1 MPFGSS
7 TVSMQIASQARHETA
22 TAPIAQGTKGVLV
35 RRGQASKRSGRLSEG
50 VFTPVTGNGVAA

>member
-1 MPFGSS
+1 
-7 TVSMQIASQARHETA
+7 MQIASQARHETA